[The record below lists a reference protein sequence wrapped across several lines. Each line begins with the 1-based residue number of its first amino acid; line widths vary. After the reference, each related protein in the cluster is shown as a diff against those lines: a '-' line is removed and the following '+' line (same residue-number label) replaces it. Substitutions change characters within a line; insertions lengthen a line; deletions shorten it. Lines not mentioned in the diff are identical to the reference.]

1 MPSMD
6 TSVWI
11 LPPVPLFVLSR
22 YSFSSDLSPSSIS
35 CSELVIFFLP
45 KWEKMSILY
54 HIYFI
59 KKSC

>member
-22 YSFSSDLSPSSIS
+22 YSFSSGLSPSSIS
-35 CSELVIFFLP
+35 CSKLVIFFLP
-45 KWEKMSILY
+45 KWEK
-54 HIYFI
+54 
-59 KKSC
+59 